1 MITSSGGKLHLHP
14 PDQAPGDIPTSGSL
28 EEAERKHILGVLGKT
43 AWRIAGKGGAAEIL
57 GMKRTT
63 LLSKIKKLGIK
74 RPTL

>member
-1 MITSSGGKLHLHP
+1 MHP

-28 EEAERKHILGVLGKT
+28 EEVERKHILGVLVKT

-63 LLSKIKKLGIK
+63 LAVQDEEAGNQTTDLAMSK
-74 RPTL
+74 